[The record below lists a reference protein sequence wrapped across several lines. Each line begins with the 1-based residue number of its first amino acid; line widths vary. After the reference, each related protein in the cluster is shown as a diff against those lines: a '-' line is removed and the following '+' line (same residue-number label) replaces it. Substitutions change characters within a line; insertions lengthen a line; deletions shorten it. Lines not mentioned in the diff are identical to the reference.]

1 MVTECG
7 RLGVEGDGENKLTST
22 RVGERSDKNV
32 MKLDCDGSG
41 LYKCTKSMYLHPSAG
56 EFYGI

>member
-1 MVTECG
+1 M
-7 RLGVEGDGENKLTST
+7 EGDGENKLTST